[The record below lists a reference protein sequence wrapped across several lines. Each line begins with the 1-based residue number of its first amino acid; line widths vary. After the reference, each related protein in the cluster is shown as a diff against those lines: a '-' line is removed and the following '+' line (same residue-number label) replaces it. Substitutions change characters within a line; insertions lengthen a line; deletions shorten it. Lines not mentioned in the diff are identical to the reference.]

1 MVIIKVNAEDKD
13 NTLKI
18 LLGNGRF
25 RSLGENQ
32 FDVID
37 HSEAVVQKLKAS
49 GIVVQDAEI
58 IA

>member
-13 NTLKI
+13 STLKI

-49 GIVVQDAEI
+49 GIVVKER
-58 IA
+58 